1 VSSDAMPDR
10 SAMAAELAL
19 GLLEGAERAEALRLM
34 LADPGFAAEVDG
46 WRARLAPLYDGF
58 ADIAPPAGLM
68 DRIDSLI
75 DAEQAAERPAPV
87 VAMAPPPAPSGGSGW
102 KWATFGASAVAAVLA
117 LALVWPSPEVQ
128 PSPPANPDMAVA
140 QLTGP
145 IEGLLLTARYD
156 SRTSEMLVRVEGM
169 PVTDTEPELW
179 IVPADGQPRRLG
191 RLMRGG
197 VTRIEIPE
205 GHRKFIDP
213 LSNLILT
220 MEPKVLPDPD
230 KPSAPTVAQGRLQRI

>member
-1 VSSDAMPDR
+1 MSSDAMPDR

-19 GLLEGAERAEALRLM
+19 GLLDGTERAEALRLM
-34 LADPGFAAEVDG
+34 LADPGFAAEVES
-46 WRARLAPLYDGF
+46 WRTRLAPLYDGF
-58 ADIAPPAGLM
+58 AEAPAPSGLM
-68 DRIDSLI
+68 DRIDGLI
-75 DAEQAAERPAPV
+75 DAELAADRPASV
-87 VAMAPPPAPSGGSGW
+87 VTPLPAKSGSGW
-102 KWATFGASAVAAVLA
+102 KIATFAASAVAAVLA
-117 LALVWPSPEVQ
+117 FALVLPRPEVA
-128 PSPPANPDMAVA
+128 PAPQSNPDMAVA

-156 SRTSEMLVRVEGM
+156 SRSSEMLVRVEGM

-220 MEPKVLPDPD
+220 MEPKTLPDPD

>member
-1 VSSDAMPDR
+1 MSSDAMPDR

-19 GLLEGAERAEALRLM
+19 GLLEGAERAEALRLT
-34 LADPGFAAEVDG
+34 LADPAFAAEVEA

-58 ADIAPPAGLM
+58 AETPAPHRLM

-75 DAEQAAERPAPV
+75 DAEMAADRPASV
-87 VAMAPPPAPSGGSGW
+87 VSPLPIKGGGGW
-102 KWATFGASAVAAVLA
+102 KIATFAASAVAAVLA
-117 LALVWPSPEVQ
+117 LALVWPRPEVAPVPQ
-128 PSPPANPDMAVA
+128 SNPDMAVA

-156 SRTSEMLVRVEGM
+156 SRSSEMLVRVEGM

-179 IVPADGQPRRLG
+179 IVPQDGQPRRLG

-220 MEPKVLPDPD
+220 MEPKTLPDPI

>member
-1 VSSDAMPDR
+1 MSSDAMPDR

-19 GLLEGAERAEALRLM
+19 GLLEGAERAVALRLV
-34 LADPGFAAEVDG
+34 LSDPGFAAEVDA

-58 ADIAPPAGLM
+58 ADLPAPAGLM
-68 DRIDSLI
+68 SRIDAVI
-75 DAEQAAERPAPV
+75 DAEQANDSAASFVTITQRTSA
-87 VAMAPPPAPSGGSGW
+87 GGW
-102 KWATFGASAVAAVLA
+102 KAATFAASALAAVLA
-117 LALVWPSPEVQ
+117 LALLWPSPAID
-128 PSPPANPDMAVA
+128 PAPDSSPDIAVA

-145 IEGLLLTARYD
+145 IDGLLLTARYD
-156 SRTSEMLVRVEGM
+156 GSTSQMLVRVEGM

-197 VTRIEIPE
+197 VTRIAVPE

>member
-1 VSSDAMPDR
+1 MSSDAMPDR

-34 LADPGFAAEVDG
+34 LADPAFAAEVDA
-46 WRARLAPLYDGF
+46 WRTRLAPLYDGF
-58 ADIAPPAGLM
+58 AEMPAPAGLM
-68 DRIDSLI
+68 ERIDSLI

-87 VAMAPPPAPSGGSGW
+87 VAPLSAKADGNGW
-102 KWATFGASAVAAVLA
+102 KIATFAASAVAAVLA
-117 LALVWPSPEVQ
+117 LALVLPGPAVKQ
-128 PSPPANPDMAVA
+128 TPPANPDMAVA

-156 SRTSEMLVRVEGM
+156 SRTSQMLVRVEGM

-179 IVPADGQPRRLG
+179 IVPKDGQPRRLG

>member
-19 GLLEGAERAEALRLM
+19 GVLGGAERAEALRLM
-34 LADPGFAAEVDG
+34 LADPAFAAEVEA

-58 ADIAPPAGLM
+58 AETPAPAGLM
-68 DRIDSLI
+68 ERIDSLI

-87 VAMAPPPAPSGGSGW
+87 VAPLSAKAGGNGW
-102 KWATFGASAVAAVLA
+102 KIATFAASAVAAVLA
-117 LALVWPSPEVQ
+117 LALVLPGPAVKQ
-128 PSPPANPDMAVA
+128 TPPANPDMAVA

-156 SRTSEMLVRVEGM
+156 SRTSQMLVRVEGM

-179 IVPADGQPRRLG
+179 IVPKDGQPRRLG